1 MPIVDLGATNVAKTA
16 PRTNRVA
23 ATAKISV
30 LIDEIG
36 LDERIVVRG
45 GLVLYIVVSML
56 IVGIACAAI
65 VRSVR
70 LPLEV
75 ARRARG
81 GVSRTATRA
90 SASPQLPRWRTRGS
104 RLM

>member
-1 MPIVDLGATNVAKTA
+1 M
-16 PRTNRVA
+16 
-23 ATAKISV
+23 
-30 LIDEIG
+30 
-36 LDERIVVRG
+36 
-45 GLVLYIVVSML
+45 YIAVSML

-75 ARRARG
+75 ALA
-81 GVSRTATRA
+81 
-90 SASPQLPRWRTRGS
+90 PQLRGARISRVATCALAVIARWRTRGS